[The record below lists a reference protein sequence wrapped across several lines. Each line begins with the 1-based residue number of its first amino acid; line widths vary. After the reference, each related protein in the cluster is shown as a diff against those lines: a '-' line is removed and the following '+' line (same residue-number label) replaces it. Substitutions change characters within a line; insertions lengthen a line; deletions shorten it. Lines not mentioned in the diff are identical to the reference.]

1 MNNEAVINENRPEVD
16 RPEVD
21 DELLPDD
28 GSDADEMPALIA
40 IGEIAAADLAVEN
53 LQEGADD
60 DETTRENYTYD
71 QEYPLEVEM

>member
-1 MNNEAVINENRPEVD
+1 
-16 RPEVD
+16 
-21 DELLPDD
+21 
-28 GSDADEMPALIA
+28 MPALIA

-53 LQEGADD
+53 LLEGADD